1 MKLPEKWNGLDPVSR
16 LECLAHGEL
25 SELGGG
31 IITVITMIMMMMA
44 DYEELLWIKIF

>member
-1 MKLPEKWNGLDPVSR
+1 MSR

-31 IITVITMIMMMMA
+31 IITVINVMVMMMA
-44 DYEELLWIKIF
+44 DYEELLWIRIF